1 MKLREND
8 CARVM
13 AWRDLVVFVAVF
25 LAAFI
30 GGSTLGVPGTF
41 AQAQTTGAAKSER
54 VLVVGAS
61 GRTGRLIVAELQ
73 ARKHQVRGLTRNAE
87 RAKGINPAVEWV
99 VGDLRE
105 PATLRDIVKGVD
117 RIVFAAGSAAFRDPT
132 NIPEKVEFRGMAE
145 LVDLG
150 IAAKVK
156 HFTMMSSGGVG
167 HADPSAT
174 EGFAGVMRWKSDAER
189 YLRKSGL
196 SYTVV
201 RAGGLDDRPGR
212 ELGIGLAQGDAVFA
226 NLMHVSRADVAS
238 VIVESL
244 FNPDAS
250 GKTFEMYNG
259 VTNEL
264 TDWKEGLAR
273 LKKTKRVPSVVH
285 TGMWQEWG
293 PRAGPSFG
301 LVWNDGQ
308 YADER
313 NREASP
319 RRSGYPLGRGAGR
332 RAQASGRALSGYA
345 GGHLGRTEP
354 PHLRTFCRHAHHV
367 LS

>member
-1 MKLREND
+1 MKLQANT
-8 CARVM
+8 CGSTVN
-13 AWRDLVVFVAVF
+13 WRCLVVCVAVF
-25 LAAFI
+25 LGAFI
-30 GGSTLGVPGTF
+30 GASAFGAPGTL
-41 AQAQTTGAAKSER
+41 AQAQSTGGAKSER

-61 GRTGRLIVAELQ
+61 GRTGRLIAALLQ
-73 ARKHQVRGLTRNAE
+73 AQDHQVRGLTRNAE
-87 RAKGINPAVEWV
+87 RAKGINPAVDWV

-105 PATLRDIVKGVD
+105 PATLKDIVQGVD

-150 IAAKVK
+150 VAAKVK

-201 RAGGLDDRPGR
+201 RPTGLDDRPGR

-226 NLMHVSRADVAS
+226 NLIHVSRADVAS

-244 FNPDAS
+244 FNPEAS

-259 VTNEL
+259 VTTEL
-264 TDWKEGLAR
+264 DDWKQALAR
-273 LKKTKRVPSVVH
+273 LKK
-285 TGMWQEWG
+285 
-293 PRAGPSFG
+293 
-301 LVWNDGQ
+301 D
-308 YADER
+308 
-313 NREASP
+313 
-319 RRSGYPLGRGAGR
+319 
-332 RAQASGRALSGYA
+332 
-345 GGHLGRTEP
+345 
-354 PHLRTFCRHAHHV
+354 
-367 LS
+367 